1 MNKKISKLSFL
12 IIFVLTFFGA
22 LNFAFGEKAY
32 AVDFLKSTPIISK
45 YPTASE
51 IHVGQALSESTLS
64 GGYADVPGTIKWKNP
79 GYVPALGIN
88 SCTAIFTPNDS
99 NHYKSVEFNVN
110 VTVTKWNLKIY
121 TSPKASEIHLGQSIS
136 ESTLAGGNAVVNVQ
150 YGHSVP
156 GTFSWQNPDFI
167 PSTVGSHDCAV
178 VFTPADL
185 NTYEPLV
192 FNISVYVRN
201 ILITNPKA
209 SSITYG
215 EPLSKSVLSD
225 GWACVPGTFYWEN
238 PNLLL
243 NAGTHTCTAT
253 FTPNDLNKFKK
264 INFSVTVKV
273 KKAPVTIYTFP
284 QATPL
289 VYGQKLS
296 ESQIYNLCANVPG
309 FTDWKYP
316 LEKYDVLS
324 AGKHYRW
331 ITFTPRDTD
340 NYEPFSYKVEVT
352 VYKAPPSPPSKKSF
366 SATYKPNMRLSDFQ
380 LPDGWEW
387 KNPNT
392 LIDFTGNRKFKI
404 YRVETDNY
412 LAAKDYATVDITKAS
427 PKLELD
433 DITYSENQHL
443 YDIKLPKG
451 WSWNDPQKT
460 PTVDTEYYK
469 ATFNPDKSD
478 NRFYRFDNNVSVK
491 MKVLKA
497 SPTITKWIEPSSDYV
512 YGTDINS
519 IAKAPGKASVSGNF
533 YWDKLEDDLK
543 IGKNKIYIK
552 FVPDNSNYLT
562 VYDSSFVNVIKNN
575 TPESPPKN
583 PNNKIIITDV
593 SILFEKKDEI
603 DALEY
608 SKDGGKTW
616 QASAAFYNLTP
627 NTTYKFIYRYKN
639 TELRCAGK
647 NSSEIT
653 VKTKSSAPEA
663 PEKVEIIKKTNCTVT
678 LKYVPGQEYSKDGGK
693 TWQDSPEFYNL
704 NENTTYSF
712 VTRIKETDE
721 HMPSFI
727 SEENKIK
734 TKSLS
739 KKIPEEL
746 EIIKKTNH
754 EIIFKGNSGQEY
766 SKDGGKTWQDSPEF
780 KNLEGSTTYNFATR
794 FKETEEYVPSQ
805 SITKDVKTLSWF
817 KNVFWNKFIGIFT
830 NVSWKE

>member
-1 MNKKISKLSFL
+1 MNKKISKLSLL
-12 IIFVLTFFGA
+12 ILFVLAFFGT
-22 LNFAFGEKAY
+22 LNFAFEEKAC
-32 AVDFLKSTPIISK
+32 AVDFFKTAPVISR

-51 IHVGQALSESTLS
+51 IHVGQSLSESTLS
-64 GGYADVPGTIKWKNP
+64 GGYANVAGTIKWKNP
-79 GYVPALGIN
+79 GYVPTALGIN
-88 SCTAIFTPNDS
+88 SCTAVFTPTDS
-99 NHYKSVEFNVN
+99 TNYRTVEFNVN
-110 VTVTKWNLKIY
+110 VTVTRWKLKISNRP
-121 TSPKASEIHLGQSIS
+121 TASYLHLGQSLSAS
-136 ESTLAGGNAVVNVQ
+136 ELINGRVKSNTVPN
-150 YGHSVP
+150 VP

-167 PSTVGSHDCAV
+167 PSTIGSHECAV

-192 FNISVYVRN
+192 LNVSVYVRN
-201 ILITNPKA
+201 ILIKNPTA

-215 EPLSKSVLSD
+215 EPLSKSVLS
-225 GWACVPGTFYWEN
+225 GGLTCVPGTFYWES

-243 NAGTHTCTAT
+243 NAGKHTCTAT
-253 FTPNDLNKFKK
+253 FTPNDLNRFKK
-264 INFSVTVKV
+264 INFTVTVKV
-273 KKAPVTIYTFP
+273 NKAPVTIYTFP
-284 QATPL
+284 QATPI
-289 VYGQKLS
+289 VYGQKLY

-309 FTDWKYP
+309 FTDWKYS
-316 LEKYDVLS
+316 LDKYDVLP

-366 SATYKPNMRLSDFQ
+366 SATYRPNMKLSDFQ

-387 KNPNT
+387 KNPDT
-392 LIDFTGNRKFKI
+392 LIDFTGSRKFKI
-404 YRVETDNY
+404 YKSETDNY
-412 LAAKDYATVDITKAS
+412 LSAKDYATVDITKAS

-433 DITYSENQHL
+433 DITSSENQHL
-443 YDIKLPKG
+443 YDIQRPKG
-451 WSWNDPQKT
+451 WSWNDPQKI
-460 PTVDTEYYK
+460 PTTDIEYYK
-469 ATFNPDKSD
+469 ATFNPDNAD
-478 NRFYRFDNNVSVK
+478 NKFYRFDNNVSVK

-497 SPTITKWIEPSSDYV
+497 SPTITKWIEPSSDYI

-519 IAKAPGKASVSGNF
+519 IAKTSGKANISGNF
-533 YWDKLEDDLK
+533 YWDKLEDNLK
-543 IGKNKIYIK
+543 IGENKIYIK

-562 VYDSSFVNVIKNN
+562 VYGSSFVNVVKNN
-575 TPESPPKN
+575 TPENPPEN
-583 PNNKIIITDV
+583 PNKNIIITDV

-608 SKDGGKTW
+608 SIDGGKKW

-663 PEKVEIIKKTNCTVT
+663 PEKVEVIKKTDCTVI

-693 TWQDSPEFYNL
+693 TWQNSAEFNNL

-721 HMPSFI
+721 HMPGFI

-739 KKIPEEL
+739 KKSPEKL

-780 KNLEGSTTYNFATR
+780 KDLKGSTTYNFATR
-794 FKETEEYVPSQ
+794 LKETEECMPSK
-805 SITKDVKTLSWF
+805 SINKDVKTLSWF
-817 KNVFWNKFIGIFT
+817 KNVFWNKFIGIFS